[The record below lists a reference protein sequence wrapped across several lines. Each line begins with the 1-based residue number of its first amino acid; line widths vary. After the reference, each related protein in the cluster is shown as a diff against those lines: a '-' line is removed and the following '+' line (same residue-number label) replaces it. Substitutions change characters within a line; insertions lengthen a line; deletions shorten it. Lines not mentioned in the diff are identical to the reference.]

1 MNKKISIVVPVYKVE
16 NYIRECADSILS
28 QTYHNLE
35 IIFVD
40 DGSPDNCGT
49 ILDQYAIQDPRIKV
63 IHKNN
68 GGVSAARNDGLQN
81 CTGEYIYIMD
91 SDDYLELDALGIMLE
106 NALRTDADVVITD
119 HFTFKESSEQIE
131 SHYFA
136 KEFIT
141 TDRTVLNDIQK
152 MILYRNYS
160 PFPTKE
166 FIGLGIA
173 TPWNKLIK
181 RDLIFDN
188 GLRFDSNVK
197 GIFDD
202 GLFSLNV
209 MEHCRKLSYIRYNAY
224 HYRIIPTSLMRRFNP
239 DRIKIDKTVFYSIDE
254 FIRHNEKENILRE
267 AYYARVVLYFVKSLR
282 FYFFHK
288 DNLNSWQDRYREF
301 VKMQESEPY
310 KEAID
315 CVDLRKLATRI
326 LIVTF
331 LCRCHMQA
339 LVWAWYSVSRK

>member
-119 HFTFKESSEQIE
+119 HFTFKESLD
-131 SHYFA
+131 
-136 KEFIT
+136 FIF
-141 TDRTVLNDIQK
+141 L
-152 MILYRNYS
+152 
-160 PFPTKE
+160 
-166 FIGLGIA
+166 GLGIA